1 MKMVAV
7 LLVLAIPSFGG
18 FNTYQENVI
27 NIQGNAKITVV
38 PDIATFFIGASSI
51 SNDVD
56 SAILN
61 CKSATLK
68 LNEIIAKYK
77 IKSQDIKSDKLTVS
91 DNYEFIEGKRVR
103 TGCKVLKTYKITYR
117 NLSTLDQ
124 FLLEAV
130 SYGSNEIDRISF
142 EHSKIDSLKRAV
154 IALAIDDA
162 HVLGIKMAE
171 KSNVKLGEPIVISN
185 VDPKSFS
192 YENVFVDIT
201 AIPEPK
207 FVKGGAIAGS
217 TKVNSTLKEL
227 FTINIGTID
236 ITNSVYVTYSIAK

>member
-1 MKMVAV
+1 MKMLAV
-7 LLVLAIPSFGG
+7 LLVLVATSFGG
-18 FNTYQENVI
+18 FSTYQENVI

-103 TGCKVLKTYKITYR
+103 TGCKVLKTY
-117 NLSTLDQ
+117 
-124 FLLEAV
+124 
-130 SYGSNEIDRISF
+130 
-142 EHSKIDSLKRAV
+142 
-154 IALAIDDA
+154 
-162 HVLGIKMAE
+162 
-171 KSNVKLGEPIVISN
+171 

-207 FVKGGAIAGS
+207 FVKSGAIAGS
-217 TKVNSTLKEL
+217 TKVNSALKEL